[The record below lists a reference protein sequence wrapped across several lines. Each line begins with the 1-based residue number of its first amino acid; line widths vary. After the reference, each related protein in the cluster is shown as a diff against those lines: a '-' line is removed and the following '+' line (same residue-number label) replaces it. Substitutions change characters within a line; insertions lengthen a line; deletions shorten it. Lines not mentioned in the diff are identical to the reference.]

1 MCFIPI
7 RSKAGNKMRSD
18 IFIEIILSLATA
30 FLILKLVGLYVQI
43 HRITKQLDDFISER
57 THKILDVS
65 LSDPFLESMAAN
77 INRSIYLQEKMRIN
91 EVQRERA
98 IRDDIANISHD
109 LRTPLT
115 AMIGYLSLSKE
126 EKDFLQ
132 KSLYIDIALQ
142 KAMSLQSLVDNFFE
156 MSYIDSD
163 ACQIQLI
170 SLDVNKIIRDE
181 LLASYCEFENHSI
194 TPLIE
199 LPEHPVMILG
209 NELAIERI
217 IQNLIANAIS
227 YSTGQ
232 IEVCLKMKG
241 EGAELIVRNSSHF
254 ISDQEREKIFDRFY
268 RASTERISGHA
279 GLGLYIAKQL
289 ILKQG
294 GSVRS
299 DYKDGMFAI
308 IVYLQSPD
316 NG

>member
-1 MCFIPI
+1 
-7 RSKAGNKMRSD
+7 MRSD
-18 IFIEIILSLATA
+18 IFIGIILSLATA

-170 SLDVNKIIRDE
+170 SLDLNKIIRDE

-308 IVYLQSPD
+308 IVYLQSLD
-316 NG
+316 NE

>member
-1 MCFIPI
+1 
-7 RSKAGNKMRSD
+7 MRSD

-170 SLDVNKIIRDE
+170 SLDLNKIIRDE

-289 ILKQG
+289 ILKQAC
-294 GSVRS
+294 
-299 DYKDGMFAI
+299 K
-308 IVYLQSPD
+308 
-316 NG
+316 

>member
-1 MCFIPI
+1 
-7 RSKAGNKMRSD
+7 MRSD

-156 MSYIDSD
+156 MSYVDSD
-163 ACQIQLI
+163 ACQIQLT
-170 SLDVNKIIRDE
+170 SLDLNKIIRDE
-181 LLASYCEFENHSI
+181 LLASYCAFEKHSI

-199 LPEHPVMILG
+199 LPEYPVMVLG
-209 NELAIERI
+209 NELAIERM

-227 YSTGQ
+227 YSTGE
-232 IEVCLKMKG
+232 IAVCLQIKG
-241 EGAELIVRNSSHF
+241 EGAELIVRNSAPF
-254 ISDQEREKIFDRFY
+254 ISEQEREKILDRIISLVESN
-268 RASTERISGHA
+268 AERNA
-279 GLGLYIAKQL
+279 GLGLYIVKQL
-289 ILKQG
+289 VLKQG
-294 GSVRS
+294 GIVLS

>member
-1 MCFIPI
+1 
-7 RSKAGNKMRSD
+7 MRSD
-18 IFIEIILSLATA
+18 IFIEIILGLAMF
-30 FLILKLVGLYVQI
+30 FLILKLIGIYVQI
-43 HRITKQLDDFISER
+43 QRITKQLDDFISER

-77 INRSIYLQEKMRIN
+77 INRSISLQEKMRIN
-91 EVQRERA
+91 EIQRERA
-98 IRDDIANISHD
+98 IRDDIVNISHD

-142 KAMSLQSLVDNFFE
+142 KAMSLQRLVDNFFE
-156 MSYIDSD
+156 MSYVDSD
-163 ACQIQLI
+163 ACQIQLT
-170 SLDVNKIIRDE
+170 SLDLNKIIRDE
-181 LLASYCEFENHSI
+181 LLASYCAFEKHSI

-199 LPEHPVMILG
+199 LPEYPVLVLG
-209 NELAIERI
+209 NELAIERM

-232 IEVCLKMKG
+232 IAVCLQIKG
-241 EGAELIVRNSSHF
+241 EGAELIVRNSAPF
-254 ISDQEREKIFDRFY
+254 ISEQEREKIFDRFY
-268 RASTERISGHA
+268 RASTERTSGHA

-289 ILKQG
+289 VLKQG
-294 GSVRS
+294 GIVRS

>member
-1 MCFIPI
+1 
-7 RSKAGNKMRSD
+7 MRSD

-170 SLDVNKIIRDE
+170 SLDLNKIIRDE

-232 IEVCLKMKG
+232 IEVRLKMKG

-308 IVYLQSPD
+308 IVYLQSLD
-316 NG
+316 NE

>member
-1 MCFIPI
+1 
-7 RSKAGNKMRSD
+7 MRSD

-170 SLDVNKIIRDE
+170 SLDLNKIIRDE

>member
-1 MCFIPI
+1 
-7 RSKAGNKMRSD
+7 MRSD

>member
-1 MCFIPI
+1 
-7 RSKAGNKMRSD
+7 MRSD

-170 SLDVNKIIRDE
+170 SLDLNKIIRDE

-289 ILKQG
+289 VLKQG

>member
-1 MCFIPI
+1 
-7 RSKAGNKMRSD
+7 MRSD

-43 HRITKQLDDFISER
+43 RRITKQLDDFISER

-170 SLDVNKIIRDE
+170 SLDLNKIIRDE

-308 IVYLQSPD
+308 IVYLQSLD
-316 NG
+316 NE

>member
-1 MCFIPI
+1 
-7 RSKAGNKMRSD
+7 MRSD

-170 SLDVNKIIRDE
+170 SLDLNKVIRDE

-308 IVYLQSPD
+308 IVYLQSLD
-316 NG
+316 NE

>member
-1 MCFIPI
+1 
-7 RSKAGNKMRSD
+7 MRSD

-170 SLDVNKIIRDE
+170 SLDLNKIIRDE

-232 IEVCLKMKG
+232 IEVCLNMKG

-308 IVYLQSPD
+308 IVYLQSLD
-316 NG
+316 NE

>member
-1 MCFIPI
+1 
-7 RSKAGNKMRSD
+7 MRSD

-156 MSYIDSD
+156 MSYVDSD
-163 ACQIQLI
+163 ACQIQLT
-170 SLDVNKIIRDE
+170 SLDLNKIIRDE
-181 LLASYCEFENHSI
+181 LLASYCAFEKHSI

-199 LPEHPVMILG
+199 LPEYPVMVLG
-209 NELAIERI
+209 NELAIERMV
-217 IQNLIANAIS
+217 QNLIANAIS
-227 YSTGQ
+227 YSTGE
-232 IEVCLKMKG
+232 IAVCLQIKG
-241 EGAELIVRNSSHF
+241 EGAELIVRNSAPF
-254 ISDQEREKIFDRFY
+254 ISEQEREKIFDRFY
-268 RASTERISGHA
+268 RASTGRTSGHA
-279 GLGLYIAKQL
+279 GLGLYIVKQL
-289 ILKQG
+289 VLKQG
-294 GSVRS
+294 GIVLS

>member
-1 MCFIPI
+1 
-7 RSKAGNKMRSD
+7 MRSD

-43 HRITKQLDDFISER
+43 HRITKQLDDFISEC

-170 SLDVNKIIRDE
+170 SLDLNKIIRDE

-308 IVYLQSPD
+308 IVYLQSLD
-316 NG
+316 NE

>member
-1 MCFIPI
+1 
-7 RSKAGNKMRSD
+7 MRSD

-170 SLDVNKIIRDE
+170 SLDLNKIIRDE

-232 IEVCLKMKG
+232 IEVCLKMIG

-308 IVYLQSPD
+308 IVYLQSLD
-316 NG
+316 NE

>member
-1 MCFIPI
+1 
-7 RSKAGNKMRSD
+7 MRSD

-77 INRSIYLQEKMRIN
+77 INRSIYLQEKMRTN

-170 SLDVNKIIRDE
+170 SLDLNKIIRDE

-308 IVYLQSPD
+308 IVYLQSLD
-316 NG
+316 NE

>member
-1 MCFIPI
+1 
-7 RSKAGNKMRSD
+7 MRSD

-91 EVQRERA
+91 AVQRERA

-170 SLDVNKIIRDE
+170 SLDLNKIIRDE

-308 IVYLQSPD
+308 IVYLQSLD
-316 NG
+316 NE

>member
-1 MCFIPI
+1 
-7 RSKAGNKMRSD
+7 MRSD

-65 LSDPFLESMAAN
+65 LSDPFVESMAAN

-170 SLDVNKIIRDE
+170 SLDLNKIIRDE

-308 IVYLQSPD
+308 IVYLQSLD
-316 NG
+316 NE

>member
-1 MCFIPI
+1 
-7 RSKAGNKMRSD
+7 MRSD

-170 SLDVNKIIRDE
+170 SLDLNKIIRDE

-308 IVYLQSPD
+308 IVYQQSLD
-316 NG
+316 NE

>member
-1 MCFIPI
+1 
-7 RSKAGNKMRSD
+7 MRSD

-163 ACQIQLI
+163 ACQIQLT
-170 SLDVNKIIRDE
+170 SLDLNKIIRDE

-308 IVYLQSPD
+308 IVYLQALD
-316 NG
+316 NE

>member
-1 MCFIPI
+1 
-7 RSKAGNKMRSD
+7 MRSD

-163 ACQIQLI
+163 ACQIQLT
-170 SLDVNKIIRDE
+170 SLDLNKIIRDE

-308 IVYLQSPD
+308 IVYLQFLD
-316 NG
+316 NE

>member
-1 MCFIPI
+1 
-7 RSKAGNKMRSD
+7 MRSD

-170 SLDVNKIIRDE
+170 SLDLNKIIRDE

-308 IVYLQSPD
+308 IVYPRQTHE
-316 NG
+316 

>member
-1 MCFIPI
+1 
-7 RSKAGNKMRSD
+7 MRSD

-91 EVQRERA
+91 EDQRERA

-170 SLDVNKIIRDE
+170 SLDLNKIIRDE

-308 IVYLQSPD
+308 IVYLQSLD
-316 NG
+316 NE

>member
-1 MCFIPI
+1 
-7 RSKAGNKMRSD
+7 MRSD

-163 ACQIQLI
+163 ACQIQLT
-170 SLDVNKIIRDE
+170 SLDLNKIIRDE

-241 EGAELIVRNSSHF
+241 EGA
-254 ISDQEREKIFDRFY
+254 FY
-268 RASTERISGHA
+268 
-279 GLGLYIAKQL
+279 Q
-289 ILKQG
+289 
-294 GSVRS
+294 
-299 DYKDGMFAI
+299 
-308 IVYLQSPD
+308 
-316 NG
+316 

>member
-1 MCFIPI
+1 
-7 RSKAGNKMRSD
+7 MRSD

-170 SLDVNKIIRDE
+170 SLDLNKIIRDE

-308 IVYLQSPD
+308 IVYLQSLD
-316 NG
+316 KKK

>member
-1 MCFIPI
+1 
-7 RSKAGNKMRSD
+7 MRSD

-170 SLDVNKIIRDE
+170 SLDLNKIIRDE

-299 DYKDGMFAI
+299 NYKDGMFAI
-308 IVYLQSPD
+308 IVYLQSLD
-316 NG
+316 NE

>member
-1 MCFIPI
+1 
-7 RSKAGNKMRSD
+7 MRSD

-170 SLDVNKIIRDE
+170 SLDLNKIIRDE

-217 IQNLIANAIS
+217 IQNLISNAIS

-254 ISDQEREKIFDRFY
+254 ISDQGREKIFDRFY

-308 IVYLQSPD
+308 IVYLQSLD
-316 NG
+316 NE

>member
-1 MCFIPI
+1 
-7 RSKAGNKMRSD
+7 MRSD

-170 SLDVNKIIRDE
+170 SLDLNKIIRDE

-199 LPEHPVMILG
+199 LPEHPVMVLG
-209 NELAIERI
+209 NELAIERV

-308 IVYLQSPD
+308 IVYLQSLD
-316 NG
+316 NE

>member
-1 MCFIPI
+1 MKTDNFIV
-7 RSKAGNKMRSD
+7 
-18 IFIEIILSLATA
+18 IILSLATV
-30 FLILKLVGLYVQI
+30 LLVLKLVGLYVQI
-43 HRITKQLDDFISER
+43 HRITKQLDDFISGR
-57 THKILDVS
+57 THKILDIS

-170 SLDVNKIIRDE
+170 SLDLNKIIRDE

-308 IVYLQSPD
+308 IVYLQSLD
-316 NG
+316 NE

>member
-1 MCFIPI
+1 
-7 RSKAGNKMRSD
+7 MRSD

-170 SLDVNKIIRDE
+170 SLDLNKIIRDE

-199 LPEHPVMILG
+199 LPDHPVMILG

-308 IVYLQSPD
+308 IVYLQSLD
-316 NG
+316 NE

>member
-1 MCFIPI
+1 
-7 RSKAGNKMRSD
+7 MRSD

-170 SLDVNKIIRDE
+170 SLDFNKIIRDE

-308 IVYLQSPD
+308 IVYLQSLD
-316 NG
+316 NE

>member
-1 MCFIPI
+1 
-7 RSKAGNKMRSD
+7 MRSD

-65 LSDPFLESMAAN
+65 LSDLFLESMAAN

-170 SLDVNKIIRDE
+170 SLDLNKIIRDE

-308 IVYLQSPD
+308 IVYLQSLD
-316 NG
+316 NE

>member
-1 MCFIPI
+1 
-7 RSKAGNKMRSD
+7 MRSD
-18 IFIEIILSLATA
+18 IFIEIILGLAMF
-30 FLILKLVGLYVQI
+30 FLILKLIGIYVQI
-43 HRITKQLDDFISER
+43 QRITKQLDDFISER

-77 INRSIYLQEKMRIN
+77 INRSISLQEKMRIN
-91 EVQRERA
+91 EIQRERA
-98 IRDDIANISHD
+98 IRDDIVNISHD

-142 KAMSLQSLVDNFFE
+142 KAMSLQRLVDNFFE

-163 ACQIQLI
+163 AYQIQLT
-170 SLDVNKIIRDE
+170 SLDLNKIIRDE

-194 TPLIE
+194 TPHIE
-199 LPEHPVMILG
+199 LPEHPVMVLG
-209 NELAIERI
+209 NELAIERV

-232 IEVCLKMKG
+232 VEVCLKMKG
-241 EGAELIVRNSSHF
+241 EGAELIVKNSSCF
-254 ISDQEREKIFDRFY
+254 ISDKEREKIFDRFY
-268 RASTERISGHA
+268 RTRTERTSGHA

-299 DYKDGMFAI
+299 NYKDGVFDI
-308 IVYLQSPD
+308 IVYLKSL
-316 NG
+316 NNE

>member
-1 MCFIPI
+1 
-7 RSKAGNKMRSD
+7 MRSD

-170 SLDVNKIIRDE
+170 SLDLNKIIRDE

-254 ISDQEREKIFDRFY
+254 ISDQERGKIFDRFY

-308 IVYLQSPD
+308 IVYLQSLD
-316 NG
+316 NE

>member
-1 MCFIPI
+1 
-7 RSKAGNKMRSD
+7 MRSD

-170 SLDVNKIIRDE
+170 SLDLNKIIRDE

-299 DYKDGMFAI
+299 DYKDGMFASG
-308 IVYLQSPD
+308 VAEHVCV
-316 NG
+316 

>member
-1 MCFIPI
+1 
-7 RSKAGNKMRSD
+7 MRSD

-170 SLDVNKIIRDE
+170 SLDLNKIIRDE
-181 LLASYCEFENHSI
+181 LLASYCEFENHFI

-308 IVYLQSPD
+308 IVYLQSLD
-316 NG
+316 NE

>member
-1 MCFIPI
+1 
-7 RSKAGNKMRSD
+7 MRSD

-77 INRSIYLQEKMRIN
+77 INRSIYLQEKMCIN

-156 MSYIDSD
+156 MSYVDSD
-163 ACQIQLI
+163 ACQIQLT
-170 SLDVNKIIRDE
+170 SLDLNKIIRDE
-181 LLASYCEFENHSI
+181 LLASYCAFEKHSI

-199 LPEHPVMILG
+199 LPEYPVMVLG
-209 NELAIERI
+209 NELAIERM

-227 YSTGQ
+227 YSTGE
-232 IEVCLKMKG
+232 IAVCLQIKG
-241 EGAELIVRNSSHF
+241 EGAELIVRNSAPF
-254 ISDQEREKIFDRFY
+254 ISEQEREKIFDRFY
-268 RASTERISGHA
+268 RASTGRTSGHA
-279 GLGLYIAKQL
+279 GLGLYIVKQL
-289 ILKQG
+289 VLKQG
-294 GSVRS
+294 GIVLS

>member
-1 MCFIPI
+1 
-7 RSKAGNKMRSD
+7 MRSD

-30 FLILKLVGLYVQI
+30 FLIIKLVGLYVQI

-170 SLDVNKIIRDE
+170 SLDLNKIIRDE

-308 IVYLQSPD
+308 IVYLQSLD
-316 NG
+316 NE

>member
-1 MCFIPI
+1 
-7 RSKAGNKMRSD
+7 MRSD

-142 KAMSLQSLVDNFFE
+142 KAMSLQSLVDDFFE

-170 SLDVNKIIRDE
+170 SLDLNKIIRDE

-308 IVYLQSPD
+308 IVYLQSLD
-316 NG
+316 NE

>member
-1 MCFIPI
+1 
-7 RSKAGNKMRSD
+7 MRSD

-156 MSYIDSD
+156 MSYVDSD
-163 ACQIQLI
+163 ACQIQLT
-170 SLDVNKIIRDE
+170 SLDLNKIIRDE
-181 LLASYCEFENHSI
+181 LLASYCAFEKHSI
-194 TPLIE
+194 TPRIE
-199 LPEHPVMILG
+199 LPEYPVMVLG
-209 NELAIERI
+209 NELAIERM

-227 YSTGQ
+227 YSTGE
-232 IEVCLKMKG
+232 IAVCLQIKG
-241 EGAELIVRNSSHF
+241 EGAELIVRNSAPF
-254 ISDQEREKIFDRFY
+254 ISEQEREKIFDRFY
-268 RASTERISGHA
+268 RASTERTSGHA
-279 GLGLYIAKQL
+279 GLGLYIVKQL
-289 ILKQG
+289 VLKQG
-294 GSVRS
+294 GIVRS